1 MLFITGEKIFTK
13 LKKKKCGTLKI
24 LVHNSSVQR
33 TDHLKDCRH
42 GLPLKAAS
50 FLYYRKTRLQKRKGR
65 RRRVNLHYGCVSKK
79 KKKVLLNALVFIL
92 YRTYK
97 RLSSRRFAVRSSPPS
112 RGLDFGRAHINIVNL
127 ARYPWWL
134 KLAFSR
140 EFFNIF

>member
-79 KKKVLLNALVFIL
+79 KKKFCSMLWCLCCTEPTNGFLRSDSPFEALLPLADSTSGE
-92 YRTYK
+92 RTLT
-97 RLSSRRFAVRSSPPS
+97 LS
-112 RGLDFGRAHINIVNL
+112 I
-127 ARYPWWL
+127 
-134 KLAFSR
+134 
-140 EFFNIF
+140 